1 MDGASKATLENEFG
15 TKNEDE
21 AIIQILEKGDIQNV
35 EVGARTP
42 NTATQQPLTYS
53 HRIYPTTQV
62 EEDKETK
69 LKVVDKRSRENGS
82 KHDNHPGYG
91 FSKYSPRLAVRRLI
105 GNLTEAREAQRP
117 ELI

>member
-35 EVGARTP
+35 EVGAPTP
-42 NTATQQPLTYS
+42 NPATQQPLTCS
-53 HRIYPTTQV
+53 HRTYPTTQA

-69 LKVVDKRSRENGS
+69 LKVADKRFRRSWS
-82 KHDNHPGYG
+82 KHDRHPGNER
-91 FSKYSPRLAVRRLI
+91 SKYSLSLVL
-105 GNLTEAREAQRP
+105 
-117 ELI
+117 